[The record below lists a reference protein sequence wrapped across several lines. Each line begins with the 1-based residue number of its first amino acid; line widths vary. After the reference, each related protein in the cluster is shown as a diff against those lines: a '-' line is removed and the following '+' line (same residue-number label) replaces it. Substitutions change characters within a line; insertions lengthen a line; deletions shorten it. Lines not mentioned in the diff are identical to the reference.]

1 MQFKFQRNTLSIKE
15 IYDSFKNGNL
25 LVDNSYQRRKVW
37 MLKDNVRLIETI
49 LLNWIIPEIFLWPA
63 DINPDT
69 GDTITHIVDGQQRIN
84 AIFDFISGQY
94 KLQDKF
100 LLSKND
106 NKINY
111 ANKKFSELSPELK
124 KNIWMYSISIVN
136 IDRNCT
142 IQDIKHMFYRL
153 NLTDYSLNEQEKR
166 NSLDNEFGN
175 TSKDLSNNEF
185 WEKNKVFSNS
195 DIKRMKDIEYCSNI
209 IILAR
214 EGIVDQTNNRKI
226 NEAYDD
232 LALEYP
238 DKEENI
244 NLIYSAMDI
253 IRDFVNPETF
263 SFIKKKSQMY
273 TMFSVAIGIIE
284 NDIILTTEMVQ
295 AFTSFVNVYNK
306 FKNEMELYFEDP
318 LFNRVYEAIKKY
330 KLASSEGVNK
340 IGNRVIRFE
349 ILNKYCISADS
360 EIIDSFIEIEKK
372 LQRNIR

>member
-153 NLTDYSLNEQEKR
+153 NLTDYSLNEQEK
-166 NSLDNEFGN
+166 
-175 TSKDLSNNEF
+175 
-185 WEKNKVFSNS
+185 
-195 DIKRMKDIEYCSNI
+195 
-209 IILAR
+209 
-214 EGIVDQTNNRKI
+214 
-226 NEAYDD
+226 
-232 LALEYP
+232 
-238 DKEENI
+238 
-244 NLIYSAMDI
+244 
-253 IRDFVNPETF
+253 
-263 SFIKKKSQMY
+263 
-273 TMFSVAIGIIE
+273 
-284 NDIILTTEMVQ
+284 
-295 AFTSFVNVYNK
+295 
-306 FKNEMELYFEDP
+306 
-318 LFNRVYEAIKKY
+318 
-330 KLASSEGVNK
+330 
-340 IGNRVIRFE
+340 E
-349 ILNKYCISADS
+349 IA
-360 EIIDSFIEIEKK
+360 
-372 LQRNIR
+372 